1 MLTIKLKQTLLFALM
16 LGFSTSSNAAFG
28 DIKDSWHIYLLLM
41 TLVSAIGGFYCVKR
55 KQNIQTTGIK
65 ILVGGIYF
73 WVIMFTQ
80 LIVFA
85 LAYQLLT

>member
-1 MLTIKLKQTLLFALM
+1 MRTIKLKQTLISVLL
-16 LGFSTSSNAAFG
+16 LGFSASSNAAFG

-55 KQNIQTTGIK
+55 KPDIQTTGIK

-85 LAYQLLT
+85 LAYKLFN

>member
-1 MLTIKLKQTLLFALM
+1 MRTIKLKQTLISLLL
-16 LGFSTSSNAAFG
+16 LGFSASSNAAFG

-55 KQNIQTTGIK
+55 KPDIQTTGIK

-85 LAYQLLT
+85 LAYKLFN